1 MLSIATSLSTKCEIL
16 EKTKLKSV
24 ITFADSDDQLVLF
37 SSHLHFQHLTI
48 TLQVAKQL
56 AMELDRQNL
65 FLKLQ

>member
-1 MLSIATSLSTKCEIL
+1 MWDIGENQVKIA
-16 EKTKLKSV
+16 KSV

-56 AMELDRQNL
+56 AIELDRQNL
-65 FLKLQ
+65 FL